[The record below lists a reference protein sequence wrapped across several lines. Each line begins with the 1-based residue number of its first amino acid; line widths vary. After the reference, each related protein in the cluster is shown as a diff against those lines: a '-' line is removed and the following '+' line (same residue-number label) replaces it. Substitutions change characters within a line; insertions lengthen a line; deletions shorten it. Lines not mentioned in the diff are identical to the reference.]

1 MSSLTIRRIIVWVVS
16 MILGLIVGYG
26 IITVVFDML
35 PLLHLIPLVGW
46 LFEGI
51 KSPQGI
57 SLQEYGIQ
65 YYLFTSIPIGLVFV
79 IWLDAFMDTRH
90 FARLASAENLQQE
103 STCGWIFVLGKPRS
117 RQQGASK

>member
-1 MSSLTIRRIIVWVVS
+1 MSSLTVRRIIVWVVS
-16 MILGLIVGYG
+16 MVLGFVVGYG
-26 IITVVFDML
+26 IITVGFDML

-57 SLQEYGIQ
+57 SLLEYGIQ

-79 IWLDAFMDTRH
+79 IWLDAFMDTRI
-90 FARLASAENLQQE
+90 L
-103 STCGWIFVLGKPRS
+103 PD
-117 RQQGASK
+117 